1 MPSIVVPDQVGV
13 FAFDP
18 GGTTGVG
25 WALMDVKDTVAKT
38 LRYADIQT
46 VEVTG
51 DWKEQARKLRDLWLA
66 VSHEWKERGLA
77 GQHTYLIREDFNLYK
92 FRSSDKK
99 GVYPIWISA
108 MLEGLLDLTD
118 VDIIAQQVVQ
128 AKRFATNAR
137 LKRWGVYVPGSEHK
151 RDAVRHIA
159 FKLNKVI

>member
-38 LRYADIQT
+38 LRHADIHT
-46 VEVTG
+46 LEVTG
-51 DWKEQARKLRDLWLA
+51 DWKEQARKLRDLW
-66 VSHEWKERGLA
+66 VSVEYEWVVERGLDA
-77 GQHTYLIREDFNLYK
+77 RHAHLIREDFNLYK

-108 MLEGLLDLTD
+108 MLEGLLDEKAMIT
-118 VDIIAQQVVQ
+118 AQQVVQ